1 MNKDAEYEAKQE
13 VQAIKQDMNKK
24 YDEFAQGRM
33 QDQED
38 LKKYEDIAIQ
48 DIKQIR
54 GQFAQNKD

>member
-1 MNKDAEYEAKQE
+1 
-13 VQAIKQDMNKK
+13 MNKK
-24 YDEFAQGRM
+24 YEEFAQGRM

-54 GQFAQNKD
+54 GQYGQNKD